1 MLPSRVQAGGT
12 RERQV
17 SILLDIMGRRTDEHF
32 KTFINALVIGE
43 QEEFAK
49 MLDRDVA
56 LPLICARNLN
66 RKGSANVQGTV
77 ILSTIS
83 VLPPSAGVQSTVM
96 SVSVCVLCVCLSTH
110 FSQKRRPEL

>member
-56 LPLICARNLN
+56 LPLIRARDL
-66 RKGSANVQGTV
+66 RREGSANVQGTV
-77 ILSTIS
+77 FLSTIS
-83 VLPPSAGVQSTVM
+83 VLPPPLSRRAKYCDEC
-96 SVSVCVLCVCLSTH
+96 VCVCLCVCLSTH
-110 FSQKRRPEL
+110 FFHK